1 MKVEIKFDANLEE
14 PQDLEMAR
22 KICQV
27 IGANPVTVKT
37 TDVKKSVPAQ
47 DVKKPAPAPVPK
59 KTEESEPMPMDANSS
74 LGSDPA
80 VSIQDIRTLL
90 ASKVDN
96 HRETIRAKLTEL
108 GAKMGA
114 PNHSSRKHAML
125 SASKADRWIN
135 CTPSARLEEK
145 VEETGKPSKYAEE
158 GTLAHEMAECYLRA
172 RFRITPVDVTSAEL
186 RKLKKSDLYTEA
198 MDEPVMAYCQYVTD
212 QYTEALRKTKDAL
225 VLLEERLDFSA
236 WVEQGFGTGDA
247 CIIADGVMEIIDLK
261 FGTGVPVFAENNAQL
276 MLYALGALSKFEMV
290 YDINMVKLT
299 IVQPRQDR
307 ISSWEITPEDLYK
320 WGEEVVKPKAALAY
334 SGDGELQVGH
344 WCRWCR
350 VKALCR
356 KMADHN
362 LDLAKH
368 EFKEPELL
376 TTEELAQIFEQAPM
390 LQDWVN
396 AVSEHLLSK
405 AISGE
410 KVPGYKVVEGRSMRK
425 WTDENAVQEVLTAC
439 DYTPEQFQVVKL
451 AGIPAIEKL
460 LKKDFDSLVGD
471 LVIKAPGKP
480 TLVPESDKRP
490 AMGIEQAK
498 LDFSNN

>member
-1 MKVEIKFDANLEE
+1 
-14 PQDLEMAR
+14 
-22 KICQV
+22 
-27 IGANPVTVKT
+27 
-37 TDVKKSVPAQ
+37 
-47 DVKKPAPAPVPK
+47 
-59 KTEESEPMPMDANSS
+59 
-74 LGSDPA
+74 
-80 VSIQDIRTLL
+80 
-90 ASKVDN
+90 
-96 HRETIRAKLTEL
+96 
-108 GAKMGA
+108 
-114 PNHSSRKHAML
+114 ML

-172 RFRITPVDVTSAEL
+172 RFLITPVDVASAEL

-261 FGTGVPVFAENNAQL
+261 FGTGVPVFAENNPQL

-299 IVQPRQDR
+299 IVQPRQER
-307 ISSWEITPEDLYK
+307 ISSWEITPGDLYK

-344 WCRWCR
+344 WCRWCK

-390 LQDWVN
+390 LQEWVN

-410 KVPGYKVVEGRSMRK
+410 KIPGYKVVEGRSIRK
-425 WTDENAVQEVLTAC
+425 WTDESAVQEVLTAC
-439 DYTPEQFQVVKL
+439 DYTPDQFQVVKL
-451 AGIPAIEKL
+451 AGSRLSRSSSKRTSIHWSGTSSSKL
-460 LKKDFDSLVGD
+460 LANPLSSLS
-471 LVIKAPGKP
+471 P
-480 TLVPESDKRP
+480 TSVRQW
-490 AMGIEQAK
+490 A
-498 LDFSNN
+498 

>member
-1 MKVEIKFDANLEE
+1 
-14 PQDLEMAR
+14 
-22 KICQV
+22 
-27 IGANPVTVKT
+27 
-37 TDVKKSVPAQ
+37 
-47 DVKKPAPAPVPK
+47 
-59 KTEESEPMPMDANSS
+59 
-74 LGSDPA
+74 
-80 VSIQDIRTLL
+80 
-90 ASKVDN
+90 
-96 HRETIRAKLTEL
+96 
-108 GAKMGA
+108 MGA
-114 PNHSSRKHAML
+114 PNHSFRKHAML

-172 RFRITPVDVTSAEL
+172 RFHMTPVDVTSA
-186 RKLKKSDLYTEA
+186 KD

-261 FGTGVPVFAENNAQL
+261 FGIGVPVFAENNAQL

-299 IVQPRQDR
+299 IVQPRQER

-334 SGDGELQVGH
+334 SGEGELQVGP
-344 WCRWCR
+344 WCRWCK

-376 TTEELAQIFEQAPM
+376 TTEELVQIFEQAPM
-390 LQDWVN
+390 LQEWVN

-410 KVPGYKVVEGRSMRK
+410 KIPGYKVVEGRSIRK
-425 WTDENAVQEVLTAC
+425 WTDESAVQEVLTAC
-439 DYTPEQFQVVKL
+439 DYTPDQFQVVKL

-460 LKKDFDSLVGD
+460 LKKDFGLLVGD
-471 LVIKAPGKP
+471 FVIKAPGKP

>member
-1 MKVEIKFDANLEE
+1 
-14 PQDLEMAR
+14 
-22 KICQV
+22 
-27 IGANPVTVKT
+27 
-37 TDVKKSVPAQ
+37 
-47 DVKKPAPAPVPK
+47 
-59 KTEESEPMPMDANSS
+59 
-74 LGSDPA
+74 
-80 VSIQDIRTLL
+80 
-90 ASKVDN
+90 
-96 HRETIRAKLTEL
+96 
-108 GAKMGA
+108 MGA
-114 PNHSSRKHAML
+114 PDHSSRKHAML

-334 SGDGELQVGH
+334 SGEGELQVGH
-344 WCRWCR
+344 WCRWCK

-390 LQDWVN
+390 LQEWVN

-410 KVPGYKVVEGRSMRK
+410 KIPGYKVVEGRSIRK
-425 WTDENAVQEVLTAC
+425 WTDESAVQEVLTAC
-439 DYTPEQFQVVKL
+439 DYTPDQFQVVKL

-460 LKKDFDSLVGD
+460 LKRTLIHWLGTSSSRLQANPLWSPSLTSVRQWELNKQNSIFLITKLHNYECNNQSSNRQSPVQLRQRMGTPCNGGFRPSKILGINPHPEDRLGNSGSGQGSHRHGSQRRHRQIGWQDSSHVEE
-471 LVIKAPGKP
+471 PP
-480 TLVPESDKRP
+480 P
-490 AMGIEQAK
+490 
-498 LDFSNN
+498 